1 MPGVSSRGAA
11 PGAVLAT
18 ASILDAL
25 HPRHL
30 LEIGTA
36 IATPAHAYPAIL
48 KVGNFEIFR
57 IRESAK
63 V

>member
-1 MPGVSSRGAA
+1 MPGVSSRGA

-18 ASILDAL
+18 ASILDV